1 MLASRLRAVAV
12 ATACAAVLTSVAAC
26 GAVDKAVDKAVDEQI
41 GQDVEKEMKAYEETA
56 YQVTYE
62 VTGGAVDSIAYD
74 DASHEGSVEVPA
86 ADGKAPKLPWRKTVT
101 LKGSAAPTVLAVV
114 AEGGGEVTCS
124 VTYQG
129 RHLTKRTAKG
139 GFETAQCVAMSP
151 LK

>member
-1 MLASRLRAVAV
+1 
-12 ATACAAVLTSVAAC
+12 
-26 GAVDKAVDKAVDEQI
+26 
-41 GQDVEKEMKAYEETA
+41 MKKCEEAA

-74 DASHEGSVEVPA
+74 DASHKGNVEVPA
-86 ADGKAPKLPWRKTVT
+86 ADGKAPKLPWRKSVT
-101 LKGSAAPTVLAVV
+101 LKGSAAPTVVAVV
-114 AEGGGEVTCS
+114 AEVTCS

-129 RHLTKRTAKG
+129 RKLTKRTAKG